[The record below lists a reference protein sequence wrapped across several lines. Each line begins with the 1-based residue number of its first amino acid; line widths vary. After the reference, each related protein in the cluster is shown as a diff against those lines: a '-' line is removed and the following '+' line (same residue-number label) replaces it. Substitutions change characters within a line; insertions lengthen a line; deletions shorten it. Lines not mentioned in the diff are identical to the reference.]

1 MIHQQTTVGQI
12 ASRKNREFVSIENN
26 LVPDYVQDFYA
37 ATKSWS
43 PT

>member
-26 LVPDYVQDFYA
+26 LVPDYVKNCFA
-37 ATKSWS
+37 VSKSGSTK
-43 PT
+43 